1 MITLS
6 EAVSLRIRELLKENK
21 MTQYKLSMRSGV
33 PQTTI
38 SALVRNLHER
48 PYITVIYDVA
58 QGFNM
63 TLSEFFNYA
72 LFNDVE

>member
-6 EAVSLRIRELLKENK
+6 EAVSLRIRELLKANK
-21 MTQYKLSMRSGV
+21 MTQYKLFMRSGV

-63 TLSEFFNYA
+63 TLSEFFNSD
-72 LFNDVE
+72 LFKDIK